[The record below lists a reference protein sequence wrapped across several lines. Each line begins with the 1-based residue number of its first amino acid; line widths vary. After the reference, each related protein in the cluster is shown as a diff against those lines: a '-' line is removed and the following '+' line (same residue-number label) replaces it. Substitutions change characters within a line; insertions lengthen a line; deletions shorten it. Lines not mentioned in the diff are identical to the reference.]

1 MKIIF
6 FGTSEF
12 AIAPLRAL
20 LSSEHDVSFVVTQP
34 RRGKGRGLKL
44 LPTDVEAY
52 SQKEGVDVF
61 ACRDVNSKE
70 FIERLKM
77 DKADIFIVF
86 DFGQI
91 LSDELLSIPKLFS
104 LNIHAS
110 LLPKYRGAAP
120 IQRAILDGEKETGV
134 TIMKITRPLD
144 SGDIIARMKV
154 KIDSSDDSATL
165 RKKLSNLGADLL
177 IRTLKR
183 IDNAD
188 VTFTKQDE
196 SKATYASKIKKQDG
210 LIAWAGSAERI
221 INQIQACKPWP
232 SAYTYFKGK
241 LLKVLKAEVLDKD
254 KDAKPGSV
262 IRAEKDKIIIACKD
276 AYILITELQ
285 LEGKKPLSAAEFL
298 RGYTLLKGKLL
309 G

>member
-12 AIAPLRAL
+12 AVVSLRTL
-20 LSSEHDVSFVVTQP
+20 IRSEHDISFVVTQP
-34 RRGKGRGLKL
+34 KKERGRGLKL

-52 SQKEGVDVF
+52 SQEEGIEVS
-61 ACRDVNSKE
+61 ACKDVNSGK
-70 FIERLKM
+70 FIERLK
-77 DKADIFIVF
+77 KSRADIFVVV

-91 LSDELLSIPKLFS
+91 LSDELLNIPKLFS

-110 LLPKYRGAAP
+110 LLPEYRGAAP
-120 IQRAILDGEKETGV
+120 IQRAILDGKKETGV

-144 SGDIIARMKV
+144 SGDIIAQTRV
-154 KIDSSDDSATL
+154 AIEGNDDSVTL
-165 RKKLSNLGADLL
+165 RKRLSDLGAELL
-177 IRTLKR
+177 IRTLER

-196 SKATYASKIKKQDG
+196 SRVTYAAKIKKEDG
-210 LIAWAGSAERI
+210 LIIWQGPAEKI
-221 INQIQACKPWP
+221 INQIRACNPWP
-232 SAYTYFKGK
+232 SAYTYFNGR

-254 KDAKPGSV
+254 RDAQPGSV
-262 IRAEKDKIIIACKD
+262 VKAGKDKIIIACKD
-276 AYILITELQ
+276 AYISIIELQ
-285 LEGKKPLSAAEFL
+285 LEGKKPLNAVDFL
-298 RGYTLLKGKLL
+298 RGYPLSEGKSL

>member
-20 LSSEHDVSFVVTQP
+20 LRSGHDISFVVTQP
-34 RRGKGRGLKL
+34 RRERGRGLKL

-52 SQKEGVDVF
+52 SQEEGVKVS
-61 ACRDVNSKE
+61 ACKDVNSKE
-70 FIERLKM
+70 FIERLKRSR
-77 DKADIFIVF
+77 ADIFIVV

-91 LSDELLSIPKLFS
+91 LSDELLNIPKLFS

-120 IQRAILDGEKETGV
+120 IQRAILDGEKETGI

-154 KIDSSDDSATL
+154 EIESNDDSVTL
-165 RKKLSNLGADLL
+165 RKKLSNLGAELL

-183 IDNAD
+183 IDKAD

-196 SKATYASKIKKQDG
+196 SKATYAAKIKKEDG
-210 LIAWAGSAERI
+210 LIIWISSGQRI
-221 INQIQACKPWP
+221 INQIHACNPWP
-232 SAYTYFKGK
+232 SAYTYFEGK
-241 LLKVLKAEVLDKD
+241 LLKVLKAEVLGKD
-254 KDAKPGSV
+254 KDAKPGFV
-262 IRAEKDKIIIACKD
+262 VGAEKDKIVVACKD
-276 AYILITELQ
+276 AYISIIELQ

-298 RGYTLLKGKLL
+298 RGYPLPEGKFL

>member
-12 AIAPLRAL
+12 AIAPLQAL
-20 LSSEHDVSFVVTQP
+20 LRSEHDISFIVTQP
-34 RRGKGRGLKL
+34 RRERGRGLKL

-52 SQKEGVDVF
+52 SREEGINVS
-61 ACRDVNSKE
+61 ACKDVNSKE

-77 DKADIFIVF
+77 SRADVFIVV

-91 LSDELLSIPKLFS
+91 LSDELLNIPKLFS

-144 SGDIIARMKV
+144 SGDIVARIKV
-154 KIDSSDDSATL
+154 GIESDDDAVTL
-165 RKKLSNLGADLL
+165 REKLSNLGAELL
-177 IRTLKR
+177 IRTLER
-183 IDNAD
+183 IDND
-188 VTFTKQDE
+188 DITFTKQDE
-196 SKATYASKIKKQDG
+196 SQATYASKIKKEDG
-210 LIAWAGSAERI
+210 LIIWASSAKRI
-221 INQIQACKPWP
+221 INQIHACNPWP

-254 KDAKPGSV
+254 RDARPGSV
-262 IRAEKDKIIIACKD
+262 VGAEKDRIIIACKD
-276 AYILITELQ
+276 AYISIIELQ
-285 LEGKKPLSAAEFL
+285 LEGKKPLNAAEFL
-298 RGYTLLKGKLL
+298 RGYPLPEGKSL